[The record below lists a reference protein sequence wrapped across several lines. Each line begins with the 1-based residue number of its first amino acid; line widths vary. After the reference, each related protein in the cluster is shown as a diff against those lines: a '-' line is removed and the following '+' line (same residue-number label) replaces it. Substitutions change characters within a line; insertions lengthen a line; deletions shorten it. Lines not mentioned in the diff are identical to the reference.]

1 MNVRRKEMTEE
12 PETVHEDGYV
22 SKSQK
27 KRDALALQDLGKR
40 ITTLKPE
47 VIRSLPLSPE
57 IQGAMIAA
65 KTMKMGSLKR
75 QIQYI
80 GKLLRQEEDLT
91 ELHRTLAD
99 YFK

>member
-1 MNVRRKEMTEE
+1 MDKNTDAEE
-12 PETVHEDGYV
+12 SVTGPEGEYV

-27 KRDALALQDLGKR
+27 KRDALALQELGKK

-47 VIRSLPLSPE
+47 VIRSLPLSTE
-57 IQGAMIAA
+57 IQQAVLAA
-65 KTMKMGSLKR
+65 KTLKMGSLKR

-91 ELHRTLAD
+91 ELRGALAD